1 MKHKA
6 VLLQM
11 VLVSS
16 LLMNSCAYAETLQKV
31 TINGKTLDKIDDIVQ
46 EVTGTH
52 TITKKS
58 FLKFRKDANG
68 TFRFIINWSDANL
81 DGTDV
86 KLNESWT
93 YDTGHAAGKTN
104 TGIHPVVGKKRTDDG
119 KLVVVFPSTVSNN
132 EEKLF
137 INSLKISGNADNHSV
152 TNDAYHYHSATDKLS
167 NLYISDSASGLF
179 PENNGDREV
188 FAITYFIANGGK
200 RSGFSQLGFSQSF
213 NAYLCLFDPE
223 TNQSK
228 VHSLGVM
235 NGFFPSVRVVAGDF
249 DNDGKENE
257 LAVIRDGKEA
267 NYYMTVYRVSG
278 LDIGNAIYSASLG
291 AREDTEA
298 DNSDGCDIVAGD
310 FNNDGKTEIVAVYA
324 DFKDDDYYPTVTT
337 FSWNGSTFTQKSKT
351 DKNDDLHLGSKHW
364 YSSSYVP
371 HFGLIAE
378 VEDIDGNGTDDIVLL
393 TASYGG
399 SEGNIVASVWDTDKN
414 LNPSVKCI
422 RKTSTKIAGWGGTM
436 GEDMAECSY
445 LPRSVSLGLVP
456 LGDKSN
462 GANVCRIIVTKSQG
476 GDSVKYSSDYLAKNS
491 SAETTVS
498 QYYKEHNPFVATQD
512 KREFTIQVEIR
523 SIVRS
528 GSDDKSWQVL
538 WSEEKVDQGAVIER
552 TDWRA
557 IVSVAISPVRELEEV
572 LKNPLGIF
580 ITEINMAQDINIA
593 NPQS

>member
-68 TFRFIINWSDANL
+68 TFRFIINWSDANF

-137 INSLKISGNADNHSV
+137 INSLKISGNADNHSI

-200 RSGFSQLGFSQSF
+200 RPGFSQSF
-213 NAYLCLFDPE
+213 NAYLCLFDAE

-228 VHSLGVM
+228 VHSLGV
-235 NGFFPSVRVVAGDF
+235 
-249 DNDGKENE
+249 E
-257 LAVIRDGKEA
+257 
-267 NYYMTVYRVSG
+267 TV
-278 LDIGNAIYSASLG
+278 
-291 AREDTEA
+291 
-298 DNSDGCDIVAGD
+298 
-310 FNNDGKTEIVAVYA
+310 
-324 DFKDDDYYPTVTT
+324 
-337 FSWNGSTFTQKSKT
+337 Q
-351 DKNDDLHLGSKHW
+351 
-364 YSSSYVP
+364 
-371 HFGLIAE
+371 
-378 VEDIDGNGTDDIVLL
+378 
-393 TASYGG
+393 
-399 SEGNIVASVWDTDKN
+399 
-414 LNPSVKCI
+414 
-422 RKTSTKIAGWGGTM
+422 
-436 GEDMAECSY
+436 
-445 LPRSVSLGLVP
+445 
-456 LGDKSN
+456 
-462 GANVCRIIVTKSQG
+462 
-476 GDSVKYSSDYLAKNS
+476 
-491 SAETTVS
+491 
-498 QYYKEHNPFVATQD
+498 
-512 KREFTIQVEIR
+512 
-523 SIVRS
+523 
-528 GSDDKSWQVL
+528 
-538 WSEEKVDQGAVIER
+538 
-552 TDWRA
+552 
-557 IVSVAISPVRELEEV
+557 
-572 LKNPLGIF
+572 
-580 ITEINMAQDINIA
+580 
-593 NPQS
+593 